1 MLCSTMIWSRDL
13 YDRGNRADY
22 TRAKLDH
29 LIVSSTSGL
38 VYAVLVES
46 VLVCLSKL
54 T

>member
-1 MLCSTMIWSRDL
+1 MIEVIDH
-13 YDRGNRADY
+13 

-29 LIVSSTSGL
+29 DIIVSSTSGL
-38 VYAVLVES
+38 VSAVLVES